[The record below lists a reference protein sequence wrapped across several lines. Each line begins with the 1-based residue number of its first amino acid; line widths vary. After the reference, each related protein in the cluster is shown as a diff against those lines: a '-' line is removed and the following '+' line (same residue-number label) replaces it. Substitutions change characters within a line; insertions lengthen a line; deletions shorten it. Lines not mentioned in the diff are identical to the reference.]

1 MESIVEDLD
10 YYKKCYE
17 EFVEALES
25 ERLMEEINDSMIQLL
40 VYEVSLCLKKIE
52 ELS

>member
-1 MESIVEDLD
+1 MEDLD

-17 EFVEALES
+17 EFVEALGS
-25 ERLMEEINDSMIQLL
+25 ERLMDEVNDSMVQLL
-40 VYEVSLCLKKIE
+40 VLEVSLCLIKIE

>member
-1 MESIVEDLD
+1 MEDLG

-25 ERLMEEINDSMIQLL
+25 ERLMDEVNDSMIQLL
-40 VYEVSLCLKKIE
+40 VLEVSICLAKIE